1 MKREKKNCNERR
13 GLFTVEGKVK
23 KKAGKKSLL
32 YATHE
37 MTTTHTICKKIRR
50 GRKKCKEWKDCL
62 FALRKVR
69 KRDFETKKEEGET
82 YNKNWIK
89 LEVKRGVKKRVKR
102 SKNLN
107 KLVVFQVLNSYALSE
122 SSPTRRERRWLR
134 REEITFEWFVWCF
147 IRAAR
152 GGKCEMR
159 ESTHS
164 LLDAAYVSEMMLMM
178 SFRGGGGDAVKR
190 KCRHSFMSSRTLH
203 WMCAIEQ
210 NTRERL

>member
-1 MKREKKNCNERR
+1 
-13 GLFTVEGKVK
+13 
-23 KKAGKKSLL
+23 
-32 YATHE
+32 

-89 LEVKRGVKKRVKR
+89 LEVERGVKKRVKR

-107 KLVVFQVLNSYALSE
+107 KLVVFQVLNSYALSDE
-122 SSPTRRERRWLR
+122 LTIGWGGKKLQ
-134 REEITFEWFVWCF
+134 FEWFVWCF

-164 LLDAAYVSEMMLMM
+164 CWMLHVSEMMLMM
-178 SFRGGGGDAVKR
+178 SFRRRRWRCCEER

-203 WMCAIEQ
+203 WMCAIVQ
-210 NTRERL
+210 NTRERLWNYLKL